1 MRWCC
6 WSGQQEWV
14 AAVVDEIQEYLCKAL
29 AESRRV
35 PIAALDTLIVAGA
48 EIDSLEGIELIL
60 AAERR
65 YGVKL
70 EDDVM
75 SQVCRS
81 IPHLARAVAAR
92 LPVRAAAD

>member
-1 MRWCC
+1 M
-6 WSGQQEWV
+6 
-14 AAVVDEIQEYLCKAL
+14 AAVVDEIQEYLCKTL

-35 PIAALDTLIVAGA
+35 PIAAIDTLIVASA

-60 AAERR
+60 AAEFR

-75 SQVCRS
+75 YQVCRS
-81 IPHLARAVAAR
+81 IPHLARAIAAC